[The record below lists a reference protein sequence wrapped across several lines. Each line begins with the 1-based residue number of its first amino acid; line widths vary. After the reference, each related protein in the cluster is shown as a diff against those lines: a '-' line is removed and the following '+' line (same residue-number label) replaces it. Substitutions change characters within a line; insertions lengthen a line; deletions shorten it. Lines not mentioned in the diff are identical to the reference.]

1 MLQDHKAQL
10 IILMENFAL
19 TLTLKQYVLWKCIQN
34 VYQNLKPSYFTIIN
48 FLFIS
53 LIHIGLFQRKKRE
66 WSMKQSKNV
75 WDLEECK
82 KKS

>member
-34 VYQNLKPSYFTIIN
+34 VHQNLKPSYFT
-48 FLFIS
+48 
-53 LIHIGLFQRKKRE
+53 LIK
-66 WSMKQSKNV
+66 
-75 WDLEECK
+75 DLEECK